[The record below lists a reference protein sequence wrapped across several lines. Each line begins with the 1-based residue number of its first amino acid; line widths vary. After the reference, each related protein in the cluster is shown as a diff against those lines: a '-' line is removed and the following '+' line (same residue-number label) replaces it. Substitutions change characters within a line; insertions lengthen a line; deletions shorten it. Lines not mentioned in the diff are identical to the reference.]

1 MRLPYSVH
9 VPGGPRVHG
18 SSLYLR
24 PLGARGSTPKFSS
37 KAAWTI
43 RMLGSLGGLMPDFQA
58 ISHMQHGSQE
68 ANLVFPGT
76 CHPGDSGDQSFA
88 LDRDN
93 PEGQWL
99 WLRSRC
105 ADPG

>member
-1 MRLPYSVH
+1 
-9 VPGGPRVHG
+9 
-18 SSLYLR
+18 
-24 PLGARGSTPKFSS
+24 
-37 KAAWTI
+37 
-43 RMLGSLGGLMPDFQA
+43 MLGSLGGLMPDFQA